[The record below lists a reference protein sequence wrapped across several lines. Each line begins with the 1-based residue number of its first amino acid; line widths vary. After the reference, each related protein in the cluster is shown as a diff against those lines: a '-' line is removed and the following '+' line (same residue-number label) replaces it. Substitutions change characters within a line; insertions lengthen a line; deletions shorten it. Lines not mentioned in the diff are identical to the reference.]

1 MVATADLWVYNAEKF
16 LSLIF
21 IFFIFNQVTSIFH
34 LRGGEIKKE
43 VFLAYLVYM
52 CVVVCIT
59 VVVWECCRGACEA
72 VARVMT
78 AVKREQ
84 LSSSLQEL
92 TILPCCLLQKYIN
105 FVLLSAHFNVQLAS
119 WWLFI
124 QGQCFLPNQG
134 LNDFLFGLAN
144 CWQCY
149 FELLGCSHFRLTGLL
164 VLTP

>member
-1 MVATADLWVYNAEKF
+1 MYELVCAWVYF
-16 LSLIF
+16 GHIYSCVYMF
-21 IFFIFNQVTSIFH
+21 V
-34 LRGGEIKKE
+34 
-43 VFLAYLVYM
+43 LVYM
-52 CVVVCIT
+52 SVYVRSCMYLCVFVWISVF
-59 VVVWECCRGACEA
+59 VWERWRGACEA

-105 FVLLSAHFNVQLAS
+105 FVLLNAHFNVQLAS

-149 FELLGCSHFRLTGLL
+149 FELLGFSHFRLTGLL

>member
-1 MVATADLWVYNAEKF
+1 MCKSRLFWWQTQKKCVKQSFKSFTNLSSWVYFGHIYSCVYVCACVYECICVY
-16 LSLIF
+16 L
-21 IFFIFNQVTSIFH
+21 
-34 LRGGEIKKE
+34 G
-43 VFLAYLVYM
+43 VFVWIS
-52 CVVVCIT
+52 VF
-59 VVVWECCRGACEA
+59 VWERWRGACEA

-105 FVLLSAHFNVQLAS
+105 FVLLNAHFNVQLAS

-149 FELLGCSHFRLTGLL
+149 CWASLTSDCLDYFF
-164 VLTP
+164 

>member
-1 MVATADLWVYNAEKF
+1 MVATADLWVYNAE
-16 LSLIF
+16 IF
-21 IFFIFNQVTSIFH
+21 CVSFFNQVTSIFH
-34 LRGGEIKKE
+34 LRGGEIKKK
-43 VFLAYLVYM
+43 FFCLPSAY
-52 CVVVCIT
+52 VCIT
-59 VVVWECCRGACEA
+59 VAVWECCRGTCEA

-92 TILPCCLLQKYIN
+92 TILSCLLQKYIN
-105 FVLLSAHFNVQLAS
+105 FVLLNAHFNVQLAS

-149 FELLGCSHFRLTGLL
+149 FELLGFSHFRLTGWL